1 MIRAFGGREPVVG
14 ARVFV
19 ADNAQIMGDVTL
31 ADGVSIW
38 FGAVLRGDIEPIRIG
53 EDSNVQ
59 DGVVVH
65 TDEGYPVEVG
75 KRVTIGHAA
84 IIHGAVVEDEALI
97 GMGAILLNGAR
108 VGRGAVVAAGA
119 LVPERAVI
127 PPGVLAMGVPARVVR
142 PLTPEDQ
149 ARVLQG
155 VENYCRRRDQF
166 LAEGFGIR

>member
-1 MIRAFGGREPVVG
+1 MVRSLGGREPKRG
-14 ARVFV
+14 ARVFI
-19 ADNAQIMGDVTL
+19 ADNAQIIGDVEL

-38 FGAVLRGDIEPIRIG
+38 FGAILRGDIEPIRIG

-59 DGVVVH
+59 DGVIMH

-84 IIHGAVVEDEALI
+84 VIHGAVVEDEALI
-97 GMGAILLNGAR
+97 GMGAILLSGSR

-119 LVPERAVI
+119 LVPERATI

-142 PLTPEDQ
+142 PLTAEDH
-149 ARVLQG
+149 ARIMRG
-155 VENYCRRRDQF
+155 VENYRLRRDRY
-166 LAEGFGIR
+166 LAEGFGIS